1 MPTTTITPDPSTL
14 AVESTKANINYP
26 YEGATLPPDQLELAV
41 QAVAQLKA
49 SLPSLPDL
57 TPLERQRISKLGIRS
72 RGFVDAALEAVKTDS
87 GLLPQSIALSDF
99 VAQDNL
105 LRGLSL
111 VQTQVAAL
119 KAGLDDAV
127 LLVGNHV
134 FSVSRTVYAL
144 MKTDAAKAKM
154 QSQKAL
160 MRQRFTAKKTSQ
172 PATDSAIRQ

>member
-1 MPTTTITPDPSTL
+1 MTASTTTNPSTVP
-14 AVESTKANINYP
+14 VESTKANINYS
-26 YEGATLPPDQLELAV
+26 YAGTTLTADQLELAV
-41 QAVAQLKA
+41 QSVAQLKA
-49 SLPSLPDL
+49 TLPPLPEL
-57 TPLERQRISKLGIRS
+57 TPLERQRISKLGTRS
-72 RGFVDAALEAVKTDS
+72 RGFVDAALGAVKSDP

-160 MRQRFTAKKTSQ
+160 MKQRFTAKKTSQ
-172 PATDSAIRQ
+172 PATDTAIRQ

>member
-1 MPTTTITPDPSTL
+1 MNELGQPGPQHGGFRVQNI
-14 AVESTKANINYP
+14 AEGIQTKI
-26 YEGATLPPDQLELAV
+26 ELI
-41 QAVAQLKA
+41 
-49 SLPSLPDL
+49 D
-57 TPLERQRISKLGIRS
+57 
-72 RGFVDAALEAVKTDS
+72 
-87 GLLPQSIALSDF
+87 LLPQSIALSDF

-127 LLVGNHV
+127 LLVGSHE

-154 QSQKAL
+154 QPPLRTTLKERGRLGPPNPMA
-160 MRQRFTAKKTSQ
+160 SQ
-172 PATDSAIRQ
+172 PHRLPPRS